1 MSKFYSLNIILWNP
15 TKMQVNTT
23 KHQTW
28 HSKSPNNKQNVD
40 TSYLITTEVEDEYE
54 DGIYEDTED
63 EDTESEYT
71 EDEYMEDEDPE
82 AEYKIYK

>member
-1 MSKFYSLNIILWNP
+1 
-15 TKMQVNTT
+15 MQP
-23 KHQTW
+23 KQHQTW

-71 EDEYMEDEDPE
+71 EDEYTEDEDPE
-82 AEYKIYK
+82 AEYKIYKQTRRSIPRSRMPR